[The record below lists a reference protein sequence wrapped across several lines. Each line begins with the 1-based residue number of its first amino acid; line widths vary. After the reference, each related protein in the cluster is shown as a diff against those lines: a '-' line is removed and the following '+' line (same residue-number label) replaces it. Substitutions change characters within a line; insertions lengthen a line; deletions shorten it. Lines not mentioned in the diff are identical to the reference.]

1 MWREVPGTLPCW
13 RSHASRRRPAAAWWC
28 ATRVRR
34 CSSLAV
40 PAPSTRCIR
49 PAGSDRAIGA
59 VFGVFRSLRNLLRLF
74 RILLSLARHDALFPL
89 DRTAGA
95 APFLRITRLVRRRGR
110 GAASRPGQRLA
121 AALTEMGPSFIK
133 LGQILS
139 TRADLLGDEI
149 TEDLALL
156 QDNLPPFPGR
166 QARALIEAEFEQPL
180 GDLFQS
186 FDDTAVAAASIAQ
199 VHFAV
204 TTDGREVAVKVLRP
218 GIARAFARDIDLFLW
233 LARLTQRTRPALRRL
248 KPVEVVETLAQSVQL
263 EMDLRFEAAAASELA
278 ENFAGDPSFRV
289 PRVDWLRTGRT
300 VLTTERIAGIRVD
313 DREALI
319 AAGHSIDDLL
329 RNAAGAFFKQVFR
342 DGFFHADLH
351 PGNMF
356 VDSDGAL
363 AVVDFG
369 IMGRLDRETRYY
381 LADMLLGFLSGD
393 YRRVAQ
399 VHFDA
404 GYVPRRRSIDA
415 FTQACRS
422 IGEPILGRPLDEIS
436 IARLLAQLFHVTEQF
451 DMETQPQLLLLQK
464 TMVLV
469 EGVGRRLDPTVN
481 IWSLARPLVE
491 EWARDNRGPEAQLRQ
506 RIDAL
511 IETLDEV
518 PRLLRNLDKLI
529 GDWAQEG
536 VVLHAES
543 LATNAAHRARLL
555 PFLVIPL
562 WIAAA
567 ALVAIAAV
575 LLAR

>member
-1 MWREVPGTLPCW
+1 
-13 RSHASRRRPAAAWWC
+13 
-28 ATRVRR
+28 
-34 CSSLAV
+34 
-40 PAPSTRCIR
+40 
-49 PAGSDRAIGA
+49 
-59 VFGVFRSLRNLLRLF
+59 VFRSLRNLARLL

-89 DRTAGA
+89 DRTAGV
-95 APFLRITRLVRRRGR
+95 APFLRITRLVRRRGA
-110 GAASRPGQRLA
+110 GAGARPGERLA

-133 LGQILS
+133 LGQMLS

-156 QDNLPPFPGR
+156 QDRLPPFPGR
-166 QARALIEAEFEQPL
+166 RARALIEAEFEQPIS
-180 GDLFQS
+180 DLFQS
-186 FDDTAVAAASIAQ
+186 FDDEAVAAASIAQ

-233 LARLTQRTRPALRRL
+233 LARLTERTQPALRRL
-248 KPVEVVETLAQSVQL
+248 KPVEVVETFAQSVQL

-289 PRVDWLRTGRT
+289 PRIDWLRTGRT

-313 DREALI
+313 DREALL

-329 RNAAGAFFKQVFR
+329 RSAAGAFFKQVFR

-351 PGNMF
+351 PGNIF

-381 LADMLLGFLSGD
+381 LADMLIGFLSGD
-393 YRRVAQ
+393 YRRVAE

-422 IGEPILGRPLDEIS
+422 IGEPILGKPLNEIS
-436 IARLLAQLFHVTEQF
+436 IGSLLGQLFHVTEQF
-451 DMETQPQLLLLQK
+451 EMETQPQLLLLQK

-469 EGVGRRLDPTVN
+469 EGVGRRLDPTAN
-481 IWSLARPLVE
+481 IWTLARPLVE
-491 EWARDNRGPEAQLRQ
+491 AWMRENRGPEARLRQ
-506 RIDAL
+506 RIDTFMEA
-511 IETLDEV
+511 IEEV
-518 PRLLRNLDKLI
+518 PRLLRGLDKI
-529 GDWAQEG
+529 VNEWANEG

-543 LATNAAHRARLL
+543 LATQAAHRARLL
-555 PFLVIPL
+555 PLLVIPL
-562 WIAAA
+562 WIAAL
-567 ALVAIAAV
+567 ALVAVAAV
-575 LLAR
+575 LVAR

>member
-1 MWREVPGTLPCW
+1 
-13 RSHASRRRPAAAWWC
+13 
-28 ATRVRR
+28 
-34 CSSLAV
+34 
-40 PAPSTRCIR
+40 
-49 PAGSDRAIGA
+49 
-59 VFGVFRSLRNLLRLF
+59 VFGLFRSGRHLARLV
-74 RILLSLARHDALFPL
+74 RIGLTLARHDALFPL
-89 DRTAGA
+89 DPIAGA
-95 APFLRITRLVRRRGR
+95 APFLRITRLFRRRD
-110 GAASRPGQRLA
+110 AAAARRPGERLA
-121 AALTEMGPSFIK
+121 AALTELGPSFIK

-149 TEDLALL
+149 TEDLAQL
-156 QDNLPPFPGR
+156 QDRLPPFPAA
-166 QARALIEAEFEQPL
+166 QARALIEREFERAL
-180 GDLFQS
+180 GALFTA
-186 FDDTAVAAASIAQ
+186 FEDTAVAAASIAQ

-204 TTDGREVAVKVLRP
+204 TTEGEEVAVKVLRP
-218 GIARAFARDIDLFLW
+218 GIARAMARDLDLFLW
-233 LARLTQRTRPALRRL
+233 LAHLVERTQPALRRL

-289 PRVDWLRTGRT
+289 PRIDWLRTGRT
-300 VLTTERIAGIRVD
+300 VLTTERIGGIRVD
-313 DREALI
+313 DRAALI
-319 AAGHSIDDLL
+319 AAGCDVDALL

-356 VDSDGAL
+356 VDADGAL

-369 IMGRLDRETRYY
+369 IMGRLDRQTRYY
-381 LADMLLGFLSGD
+381 LADMLIGFLSGD

-422 IGEPILGRPLDEIS
+422 IGEPILGKPLNEIS
-436 IARLLAQLFHVTEQF
+436 IARLLAQLFHVTEEF
-451 DMETQPQLLLLQK
+451 EMETQPQLLLLQK

-469 EGVGRRLDPTVN
+469 EGVGRRLDPAVN
-481 IWSLARPLVE
+481 IWSLSRPLVE
-491 EWARDNRGPEAQLRQ
+491 QWMRDNRGPEARLRQ
-506 RIDAL
+506 RIDNFVEA
-511 IETLDEV
+511 LDEV

-543 LATNAAHRARLL
+543 LATQAAHRARLL
-555 PFLVIPL
+555 PLLVVPL

-567 ALVAIAAV
+567 ALVAIAAA

>member
-1 MWREVPGTLPCW
+1 
-13 RSHASRRRPAAAWWC
+13 
-28 ATRVRR
+28 
-34 CSSLAV
+34 
-40 PAPSTRCIR
+40 
-49 PAGSDRAIGA
+49 
-59 VFGVFRSLRNLLRLF
+59 
-74 RILLSLARHDALFPL
+74 
-89 DRTAGA
+89 
-95 APFLRITRLVRRRGR
+95 
-110 GAASRPGQRLA
+110 
-121 AALTEMGPSFIK
+121 
-133 LGQILS
+133 
-139 TRADLLGDEI
+139 
-149 TEDLALL
+149 
-156 QDNLPPFPGR
+156 
-166 QARALIEAEFEQPL
+166 
-180 GDLFQS
+180 
-186 FDDTAVAAASIAQ
+186 
-199 VHFAV
+199 
-204 TTDGREVAVKVLRP
+204 
-218 GIARAFARDIDLFLW
+218 
-233 LARLTQRTRPALRRL
+233 
-248 KPVEVVETLAQSVQL
+248 
-263 EMDLRFEAAAASELA
+263 
-278 ENFAGDPSFRV
+278 
-289 PRVDWLRTGRT
+289 
-300 VLTTERIAGIRVD
+300 
-313 DREALI
+313 
-319 AAGHSIDDLL
+319 
-329 RNAAGAFFKQVFR
+329 
-342 DGFFHADLH
+342 
-351 PGNMF
+351 MF

-369 IMGRLDRETRYY
+369 IMGRLDRQTRYY
-381 LADMLLGFLSGD
+381 LADMLIGFLTGD
-393 YRRVAQ
+393 YRRVAE

-422 IGEPILGRPLDEIS
+422 IGEPILGRPLNEIS

-529 GDWAQEG
+529 GDWAREG

-555 PFLVIPL
+555 PLLVIPL